1 MTVLSS
7 RSRVIGVRF
16 SEKEY
21 LAVQTFCVENSK
33 RSVADLVREAVGDFI
48 ANAGLKNV
56 SAHAES
62 SFSHH
67 VEQLEKEVR
76 QLSAEMALLKA
87 SQTVQADR
95 SNL

>member
-1 MTVLSS
+1 MAVLSS
-7 RSRVIGVRF
+7 RARVIGVRF

-21 LAVQTFCVENSK
+21 LAVHAFCVENSV
-33 RSVADLVREAVGDFI
+33 RSVADLVREAVGAFI
-48 ANAGLKNV
+48 ANAEQKDV
-56 SAHAES
+56 PAHLES
-62 SFSHH
+62 SFSRH

-87 SQTVQADR
+87 CQTVQTDR